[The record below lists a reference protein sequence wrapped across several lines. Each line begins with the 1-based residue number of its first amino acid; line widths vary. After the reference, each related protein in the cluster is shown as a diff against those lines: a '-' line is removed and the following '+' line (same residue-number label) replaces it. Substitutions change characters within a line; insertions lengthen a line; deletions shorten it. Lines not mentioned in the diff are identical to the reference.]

1 MALRRIGVDE
11 KNQLPTVACSPVNI
25 GLFGLL
31 HGADLLSRVRWY
43 FSSRRLCTPGAFES
57 SQSWRELELAR
68 RFCGS
73 FTEGAI
79 YMRIPF
85 IWSAGV
91 TLVVLAACASSGPSV
106 TPPAPTAHDS
116 VTVHVLNQNY
126 WDATVYWIYEGE
138 VRRRLGIVRG
148 NQDEAE
154 FKVPWSPRMLA
165 FEVDLIVA
173 GGVYLSQ
180 QFSVS
185 PGGYVDLTLPSNLQS
200 SGFFRRIGF

>member
-1 MALRRIGVDE
+1 MYRSRKGATDMR
-11 KNQLPTVACSPVNI
+11 N
-25 GLFGLL
+25 LL
-31 HGADLLSRVRWY
+31 TL
-43 FSSRRLCTPGAFES
+43 
-57 SQSWRELELAR
+57 
-68 RFCGS
+68 
-73 FTEGAI
+73 
-79 YMRIPF
+79 
-85 IWSAGV
+85 SAGV
-91 TLVVLAACASSGPSV
+91 TLVLLAACTNRGPAV
-106 TPPAPTAHDS
+106 APPAPTSTDS

-126 WDATVYWIYEGE
+126 WDATIYWIYEGE

-180 QFSVS
+180 PFSVS
-185 PGGYVDLTLPSNLQS
+185 PEGYVDLTLPSNLQS